1 MRVSIVVL
9 AGMAVAAGSGVA
21 SADDVKVQDLPPA
34 VRATVEKEAQGAVL
48 EDVER
53 ESKNGRV
60 YYEVEIERGNVEW
73 KLHID
78 EAGNV
83 IKRKRES

>member
-1 MRVSIVVL
+1 
-9 AGMAVAAGSGVA
+9 
-21 SADDVKVQDLPPA
+21 

-60 YYEVEIERGNVEW
+60 YYEVELERDNVEW